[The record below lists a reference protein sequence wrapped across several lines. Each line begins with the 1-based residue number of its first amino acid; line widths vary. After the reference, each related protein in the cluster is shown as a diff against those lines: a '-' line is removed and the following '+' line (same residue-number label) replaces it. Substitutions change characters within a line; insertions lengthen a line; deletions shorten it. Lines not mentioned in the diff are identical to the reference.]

1 VHKGTEGEG
10 AAPTGPGPQLP
21 GSLKTQPMLDGWI
34 RIGPDGTATLF
45 TGKAE
50 LGQGIK
56 TALIQVAAEELV
68 RRRGDRLARRRL
80 DGGDGARRRAVRE
93 PHALIVSMS

>member
-50 LGQGIK
+50 SAK
-56 TALIQVAAEELV
+56 AS
-68 RRRGDRLARRRL
+68 RRRSSRSLPKSSYAD
-80 DGGDGARRRAVRE
+80 AVI
-93 PHALIVSMS
+93 A